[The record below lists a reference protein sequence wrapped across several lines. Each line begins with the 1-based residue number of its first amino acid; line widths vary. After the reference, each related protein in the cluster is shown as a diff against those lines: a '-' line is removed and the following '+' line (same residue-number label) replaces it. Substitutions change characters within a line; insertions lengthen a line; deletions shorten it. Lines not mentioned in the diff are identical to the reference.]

1 MRNTL
6 LDPYEHLPRSVVVTA
21 NDYPAGSTFP
31 AHTHLRGQFAYAS
44 RGAISVAT
52 PQGRWLVPPR
62 RACWL
67 PADMA
72 HEMTMN
78 GPVTMLNAFI
88 APPAAH
94 AARLP
99 DHCCV
104 HGVSPLLRLLL
115 DQAVDLPALYDVE
128 DATAS

>member
-31 AHTHLRGQFAYAS
+31 AHTHLRGQLYAS

-52 PQGRWLVPPR
+52 PQGRWLVPPQRPAGCR
-62 RACWL
+62 R
-67 PADMA
+67 MA

-88 APPAAH
+88 APPAAQ

-104 HGVSPLLRLLL
+104 HGCRPCCACCWIRRSTRQPCTTSR
-115 DQAVDLPALYDVE
+115 

>member
-1 MRNTL
+1 
-6 LDPYEHLPRSVVVTA
+6 
-21 NDYPAGSTFP
+21 
-31 AHTHLRGQFAYAS
+31 
-44 RGAISVAT
+44 
-52 PQGRWLVPPR
+52 
-62 RACWL
+62 
-67 PADMA
+67 
-72 HEMTMN
+72 MTMN

-88 APPAAH
+88 APPAAQ